1 MGFQASMK
9 TTSGTRR
16 RVSKQTQEDVRRI
29 AKEIGEMVVEKNIA
43 YGDSAVDPVRIFSKA
58 SPIEQ
63 IMVRLDDKISRIQRG
78 QAYPGDNDI
87 DDLMGYLILL
97 KVAKERYPDEQR
109 LPH

>member
-1 MGFQASMK
+1 M
-9 TTSGTRR
+9 
-16 RVSKQTQEDVRRI
+16 SKQTQADIRRI
-29 AKEIGEMVVEKNIA
+29 AKEIGEMVVDKNIA

-63 IMVRLDDKISRIQRG
+63 ILVRLDDKISRIQRG
-78 QAYPGDNDI
+78 HAYPGDNDI

-97 KVAKERYPDEQR
+97 KVAKERHPDEQR